1 MKKVIKIF
9 SVMLI
14 LIFAISLV
22 SCDDNE
28 ELKEKT
34 EIMVNALINNNF
46 DKAFNMVSGIT
57 TKENFQPTFTELS
70 NYVDGVKSYELKQ
83 IGFKSQT
90 QNGITATLAT
100 YLMTTNAK
108 TYVVEAQQRSDVE
121 GLYGFHILES
131 QINSDGIMCG
141 TLLTMKGAN
150 VLQWIFLIVSFIE
163 LAFVIIVL
171 IDAIKQKFDRKA
183 IWIVLILLGTVSL
196 TLNIS
201 NSGINFNLGAI
212 ISLINST
219 ALIRYATGQMA
230 IRIMVPI
237 GAIIYLIK
245 RKSLINNYKTKSQNA
260 PLENI
265 HYEEK
270 ETPNNDF
277 ENNIE

>member
-1 MKKVIKIF
+1 MKKTIKIL
-9 SVMLI
+9 SVILI
-14 LIFAISLV
+14 LVFAISLV
-22 SCDDNE
+22 SFDDNE
-28 ELKEKT
+28 ELKGKT
-34 EIMVNALINNNF
+34 EIMVNALVNNDFN
-46 DKAFNMVSGIT
+46 KAFNLVSGIT
-57 TKENFQPTFTELS
+57 TKEAFQSTFTELA
-70 NYVDGVKSYELKQ
+70 NYVDGVKNYELKQ

-108 TYVVEAQQRSDVE
+108 TYIVEAQQRSDVE
-121 GLYGFHILES
+121 GLYGFHVLES
-131 QINSDGIMCG
+131 QINSDGIQCG

-150 VLQWIFLIVSFIE
+150 ALQWVFLIFSFIE

-171 IDAIKQKFDRKA
+171 IDVIKQKLDKKA
-183 IWIVLILLGTVSL
+183 IWILIILLGTLSL
-196 TLNIS
+196 TLNVS
-201 NSGINFNLGAI
+201 NSGINFNFGAV

-245 RKSLINNYKTKSQNA
+245 RKSLINSYKANSQNT
-260 PLENI
+260 PLENV

-270 ETPNNDF
+270 DESSNDL
-277 ENNIE
+277 EE